1 MLKDIYAIPEE
12 EPRFNENAIE
22 ITSELDEII
31 QQVDMILFTN
41 KGDVLCMPEFGC
53 NLGRYLFETS
63 FNETIIKQIIMNQIH
78 NFIYLDGSYKVDV
91 DVKFVKWD
99 FNVAMVVDLLIGN
112 KKVASYLVYDAIFIS
127 FPFKIIILFL
137 IIH

>member
-22 ITSELDEII
+22 INSELDEII

-63 FNETIIKQIIMNQIH
+63 FNETIIKQIIMNQIY

-99 FNVAMVVDLLIGN
+99 FNVAMIVDLNINGR
-112 KKVASYLVYDAIFIS
+112 KISSYLV
-127 FPFKIIILFL
+127 
-137 IIH
+137 

>member
-12 EPRFNENAIE
+12 EPRYKDNVLE
-22 ITSELDEII
+22 ITGELDEII

-53 NLGRYLFETS
+53 NLERYLFDTT
-63 FNETIIKQIIMNQIH
+63 FNEQQIKYIIMDQIR

-99 FNVAMVVDLLIGN
+99 FNVAMIVDLNINN
-112 KKVASYLVYDAIFIS
+112 KRVASYLV
-127 FPFKIIILFL
+127 
-137 IIH
+137 

>member
-31 QQVDMILFTN
+31 QQVDMILFIN

-63 FNETIIKQIIMNQIH
+63 FNETIIKQIIMNQIY

-99 FNVAMVVDLLIGN
+99 FNVAMVVDLNINGR
-112 KKVASYLVYDAIFIS
+112 KISSYLV
-127 FPFKIIILFL
+127 
-137 IIH
+137 

>member
-63 FNETIIKQIIMNQIH
+63 FNETIIKQIIMNQIY

-99 FNVAMVVDLLIGN
+99 FNVAMVVDLYINN
-112 KKVASYLVYDAIFIS
+112 KRLSSYLV
-127 FPFKIIILFL
+127 
-137 IIH
+137 